1 MPPDGPDPR
10 RCELTCKDCVTGIVD
25 APRPLRRQLAVAL
38 PEPVPSTDETVE
50 EESLF
55 TAADA
60 EEELLL
66 ALLIFDSIRL
76 GLQ

>member
-1 MPPDGPDPR
+1 M
-10 RCELTCKDCVTGIVD
+10 TGIVD
-25 APRPLRRQLAVAL
+25 APSPLRRQLAVAL
-38 PEPVPSTDETVE
+38 PEPVPTKDEAVE

-55 TAADA
+55 TAVDA